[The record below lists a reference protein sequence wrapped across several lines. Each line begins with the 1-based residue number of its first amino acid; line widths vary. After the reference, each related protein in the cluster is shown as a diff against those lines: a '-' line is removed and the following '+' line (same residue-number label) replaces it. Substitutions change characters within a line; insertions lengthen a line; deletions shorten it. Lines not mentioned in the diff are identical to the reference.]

1 MKQDPI
7 HHHHTFESHYD
18 IFNHHLDKGDISPTN
33 PPNSHLEGVAKICI
47 NFKLTFDWH
56 KNVHFERHKA
66 VALKNYDLLSNSISR
81 FLKYLENMCSF
92 TFE

>member
-1 MKQDPI
+1 VIQLQLIQI
-7 HHHHTFESHYD
+7 HVWRGVVALSTK
-18 IFNHHLDKGDISPTN
+18 IF
-33 PPNSHLEGVAKICI
+33 I
-47 NFKLTFDWH
+47 NFKLIFDWH
-56 KNVHFERHKA
+56 KSVHFERYEG